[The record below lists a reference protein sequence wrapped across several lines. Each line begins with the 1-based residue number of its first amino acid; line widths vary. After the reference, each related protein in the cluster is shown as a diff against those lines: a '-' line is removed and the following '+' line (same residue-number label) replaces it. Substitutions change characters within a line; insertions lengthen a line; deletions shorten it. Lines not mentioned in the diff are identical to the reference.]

1 MKNNKDFINHY
12 DVGHKE
18 NNINPFDLKTSGNKE
33 PSWYD
38 EIRQPIKFD
47 KLKRNISS
55 SESLDVV
62 IVGGGIAGLST
73 AYLLSK
79 SGKKVILFEDGYIGS
94 GESGRYYCSY
104 YTCLRR

>member
-1 MKNNKDFINHY
+1 MNNNKDFINHH
-12 DVGHKE
+12 DEGQKE
-18 NNINPFDLKTSGNKE
+18 NNVSPFDLKTSGNKE
-33 PSWYD
+33 PSWYN
-38 EIRQPIKFD
+38 EIPQPIKFE

-94 GESGRYYCSY
+94 GETG
-104 YTCLRR
+104 LVLLLILHMP